1 MIALIDGDIVAY
13 RCAAS
18 CQQQGV
24 LVEPLEVGIG
34 RCEQLM
40 ERILQETGSTSY
52 RCFFTGKNN
61 FRKKIYPA
69 YKAHRDDIPRP
80 AYLGDIRDH
89 LRALWSAEEVDT
101 LEADDLMG
109 IAQTEAMAQGNVTV
123 ICSLD
128 KDMLQVPGLHY
139 NWVKQQLSDIPPIW
153 GWHNYYVQLIMGD
166 RADNIP
172 GYDGKMRQKVPKFL
186 QDEVDYLLSLD
197 DPDDMDEQVR
207 TMYAD
212 QDQYEINKKLFWILR
227 EMPELDAEKEKTTTD
242 NI

>member
-1 MIALIDGDIVAY
+1 M
-13 RCAAS
+13 
-18 CQQQGV
+18 
-24 LVEPLEVGIG
+24 GIG

-61 FRKKIYPA
+61 FRKAIYPA

-80 AYLGDIRDH
+80 EYLPQIRDH
-89 LRALWSAEEVDT
+89 LRALWAAEEVGT

-109 IAQTEAMAQGNVTV
+109 IAQTDFNDNPLKGESI

-128 KDMLQVPGLHY
+128 KDMLQVPGFHY
-139 NWVKQQLSDIPPIW
+139 NWVKQEITKVSPLD
-153 GWHNYYVQLIMGD
+153 GWRNYYFQLIMGD

-186 QDEVDYLLSLD
+186 QDRVEELFGLD
-197 DPDDMDEQVR
+197 DSEDMDTFVR
-207 TMYAD
+207 NMYED
-212 QDQYEINKKLFWILR
+212 QEQYEVNKKLLWILR
-227 EMPELDAEKEKTTTD
+227 EFPINAEKEKTTT
-242 NI
+242 NNL